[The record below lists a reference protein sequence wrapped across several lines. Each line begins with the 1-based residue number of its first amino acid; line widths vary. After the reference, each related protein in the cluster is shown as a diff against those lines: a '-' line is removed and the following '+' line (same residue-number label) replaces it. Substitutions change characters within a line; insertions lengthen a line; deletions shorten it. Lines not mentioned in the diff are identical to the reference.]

1 MICAFAPK
9 KMLSEDAR
17 RVRARVVGGGYATGH
32 QILWP
37 SKHGRDAPSLWKY
50 NAPDKVPR
58 VWHDLKAWRETLK
71 TSPLWAERDD
81 DDAVQKEYRA
91 RLRDLLG
98 GA

>member
-1 MICAFAPK
+1 MGATPTIKWCNEA
-9 KMLSEDAR
+9 AR
-17 RVRARVVGGGYATGH
+17 RGDE
-32 QILWP
+32 
-37 SKHGRDAPSLWKY
+37 HGRDAPSLWKY